1 MVREFINLKCLV
13 DSCAPLSSVLGKS
26 SHQRRIGQS
35 IKESSILSKTK
46 FLKLLTFLSD
56 PECLLAYLSFDKI
69 DAPNKIV
76 YDEGPYHNDAQLDG
90 NLTFVNGNFS
100 CGYAVKLD
108 GGEIMFDGSKFHPKP
123 TTAITVAAWIYIESN
138 TDRQTIFATRAGE
151 NGNG

>member
-1 MVREFINLKCLV
+1 M
-13 DSCAPLSSVLGKS
+13 
-26 SHQRRIGQS
+26 
-35 IKESSILSKTK
+35 
-46 FLKLLTFLSD
+46 
-56 PECLLAYLSFDKI
+56 LAYLSFDKI

-123 TTAITVAAWIYIESN
+123 TAAITVAAWIYIESN
-138 TDRQTIFATRAGE
+138 TDRQTIFATRAGGKE
-151 NGNG
+151 NGMYVNHMNH